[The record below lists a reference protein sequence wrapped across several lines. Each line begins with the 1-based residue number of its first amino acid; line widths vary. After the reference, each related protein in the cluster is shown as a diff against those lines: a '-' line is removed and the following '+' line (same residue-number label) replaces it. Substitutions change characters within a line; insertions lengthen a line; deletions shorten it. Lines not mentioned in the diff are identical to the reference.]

1 MANATNDASMNNNNN
16 MLELSVVS
24 MDESNEN
31 RVRLTNSNLTKLG
44 LLTGQEVVIEGV
56 NNKITADVWQSRG
69 NASQNTI
76 ALTQKQQKK
85 LGVNEND
92 TVIVYDS
99 DDYSGAIKSDSPNSV
114 SNTDSQQ
121 PPTPN
126 HPSSQEESEEESYEA
141 SVDPD
146 VSYDD
151 IGGLDEELSQIR
163 EAIEL
168 PLSNPEVF
176 DDLGIDQPK
185 GVLMHGPPGT
195 GKTLIAKGIAS
206 STDAK
211 FIDIDGPEIMS
222 KYKGESEAKL
232 RDIFAEAEEVG
243 KAIIFFDEIDSL
255 AGKRDDSSDVENRLV
270 GQLLSLMDG
279 VDSGSNVIV
288 IGATNRVDSLDP
300 ALRRGG
306 RFEREVE
313 IGVPDKTGREEIL
326 EIHTE
331 EMPLADDVDIESIAE
346 RTHGFVGADLAA
358 LSREAAM
365 EALRRLDM
373 DEDIESLGDTE
384 KEIRN
389 TDFDKAMGSVEPS
402 AMREFVAESPTTT
415 FDDVGGLSD
424 VKEQLSRNVEWPLQY
439 PDLFDATETA
449 PASGVMLHGD
459 AGTGKTLTARALAG
473 ESGVNFIHVAGPEL
487 IDKYVGESE
496 KAVRELFQRARQ
508 AAPTIIF
515 FDDIDSTA
523 GQYDTNDV
531 TGRVVSQIET
541 EMDTLQENPHVTVVA
556 ATNDVEDVDDKLLGP
571 GRFEEKIEF
580 TKPTYDERVKIFNVH
595 IGKKP
600 VSANVPIEKYASEL
614 DDVTGSDIESIV
626 RVASIEAIEDAVDE
640 HGVSEANNHADDIDI
655 RPKHFDKAFN
665 TLGYDVD
672 VAVETADE

>member
-1 MANATNDASMNNNNN
+1 MADIKNAPVNDDVVT
-16 MLELSVVS
+16 LSVVT
-24 MDESNEN
+24 MDESNNN
-31 RVRLTNSNLTKLG
+31 RVRLTNNNLTKLG
-44 LLTGQEVVIEGV
+44 LITGQEVVVEG
-56 NNKITADVWQSRG
+56 NNSKITADVWQSRG
-69 NASQNTI
+69 NANMKTV
-76 ALTQKQQKK
+76 ALTREQQDK
-85 LGVNEND
+85 LGISEGD
-92 TVIVYDS
+92 TVTLYDS
-99 DDYSGAIKSDSPNSV
+99 NKYSGSVQASSDTATNQ
-114 SNTDSQQ
+114 TQQ
-121 PPTPN
+121 SPTPSN
-126 HPSSQEESEEESYEA
+126 QTGQEADTEETYEA

-163 EAIEL
+163 ESIEL

-176 DDLGIDQPK
+176 EDLGIDQPK

-195 GKTLIAKGIAS
+195 GKTLIAKAIANH
-206 STDAK
+206 TDAK

-222 KYKGESEAKL
+222 KYKGESEAKM
-232 RDIFAEAEEVG
+232 RDIFAEAEEVD

-279 VDSGSNVIV
+279 VDSGSNVLV

-313 IGVPDKTGREEIL
+313 IGVPDKQGRKEIL
-326 EIHTE
+326 DIHTSK
-331 EMPLADDVDIESIAE
+331 MPLDEGVTVDNIAE

-358 LSREAAM
+358 LTREAAM
-365 EALRRLDM
+365 EALRRIDM
-373 DEDIESLGDTE
+373 DTNIDELSDTDKKIKSE
-384 KEIRN
+384 
-389 TDFDKAMGSVEPS
+389 DFDKAMGSVEPS

-415 FDDVGGLSD
+415 FDSVGGLET
-424 VKEQLSRNVEWPLQY
+424 VKEQLHRNVEWPLKY

-449 PASGVMLHGD
+449 PSSGVMLHGD

-473 ESGVNFIHVAGPEL
+473 ETGVNFIHVAGPEL

-531 TGRVVSQIET
+531 TGRVVSQIEQ
-541 EMDTLQENPHVTVVA
+541 EMDTLKENPQVTVVA
-556 ATNDVEDVDDKLLGP
+556 ATNDIERVDEKLLGP
-571 GRFEEKIEF
+571 GRFEERIEF
-580 TKPTYDERVKIFNVH
+580 TKPNYDERIDIFNVH
-595 IGKKP
+595 IGNKP
-600 VSANVPIEKYASEL
+600 LSDDVPIEKYASEL
-614 DDVTGSDIESIV
+614 EDVTGSDIESIV
-626 RVASIEAIEDAVDE
+626 RVASIEAIEDAVDA
-640 HGVSEANNHADDIDI
+640 HGIDDANNHADDIEI
-655 RPKHFDKAFN
+655 TPEHFDTAFN
-665 TLGYDVD
+665 RLGYNIDGTVTED
-672 VAVETADE
+672 N